1 MDLPASVAAL
11 GEQLGGAGQ
20 IAPDPALFQATD
32 VFAAERERI
41 FLRPW
46 VAVDH
51 ATRLDQDSHYFRF
64 DAATRSM
71 LVTRDSGGRLHALR
85 NVCIHAGYPVC
96 DAQEGAAEML
106 VCPYHGWEYTL
117 DGRLVEPAFASR
129 TDRSRLRL
137 TSYPVCVSNGLIFV
151 DLSGGQT
158 SEENIAG
165 PLPTWLSRARVTKR
179 TQFSTTWNW
188 KFVLHFFRSHP
199 ELCFDDPGDADDERC
214 IEFGPLDW
222 MVVRSQQAA
231 LLRVIPR
238 FAERTDFQL
247 IRLIARALPE
257 ANGPVD
263 GANSVAEALR
273 RSGEANA
280 GNWSSRL
287 DRRFFSWYWPLM
299 GRPDG

>member
-11 GEQLGGAGQ
+11 GEQLGGSGE
-20 IAPDPALFQATD
+20 IAPEPALFQATD

-51 ATRLDQDSHYFRF
+51 ASRLDRDSHYFRF

-96 DAQEGAAEML
+96 DAQEDGGEML
-106 VCPYHGWEYTL
+106 ICPYHGWEYAL
-117 DGRLVEPAFASR
+117 DGRLVEPAFAGR

-137 TSYPVCVSNGLIFV
+137 VSYPICVQNGLIFV
-151 DLSGGQT
+151 DLSGGAADRD
-158 SEENIAG
+158 IAG
-165 PLPTWLSRARVTKR
+165 PLPAWLARARVTKR
-179 TQFSTTWNW
+179 AQYATTWNW
-188 KFVLHFFRSHP
+188 KFVLQFLRSHP
-199 ELCFDDPGDADDERC
+199 DLYFDDLRDADDDERVV
-214 IEFGPLDW
+214 EFGPLDW
-222 MVVRSQQAA
+222 MLVRPQQAA

-247 IRLIARALPE
+247 IRLAAKE
-257 ANGPVD
+257 APGTNGSTN
-263 GANSVAEALR
+263 GADAVGEALR
-273 RSGEANA
+273 SSGEAA
-280 GNWSSRL
+280 AANWSSRL

-299 GRPDG
+299 APS

>member
-11 GEQLGGAGQ
+11 GEQLGGSDEV
-20 IAPDPALFQATD
+20 APEPALFQATD

-51 ATRLDQDSHYFRF
+51 ASRLDRDSHYFRF

-71 LVTRDSGGRLHALR
+71 LVTRDGGGRLHALR

-96 DAQEGAAEML
+96 DAQEDGAEKL
-106 VCPYHGWEYTL
+106 ICPYHGWEYTL

-137 TSYPVCVSNGLIFV
+137 PSYPICVHNGLIFV
-151 DLSGGQT
+151 DLSGR
-158 SEENIAG
+158 SAEEEIAG
-165 PLPTWLSRARVTKR
+165 PLPAWLAGARVTKR
-179 TQFSTTWNW
+179 AQYGTAWNW
-188 KFVLHFFRSHP
+188 KFVLQFLRSRP
-199 ELCFDDPGDADDERC
+199 DLFFDDLREADEDERRM
-214 IEFGPLDW
+214 EFGPLDW
-222 MVVRSQQAA
+222 MLVRQQQAA

-247 IRLIARALPE
+247 IRLAAREAPE
-257 ANGPVD
+257 TNVSTNGADP
-263 GANSVAEALR
+263 VAEALR
-273 RSGEANA
+273 SSGEAA
-280 GNWSSRL
+280 AANWSSRL
-287 DRRFFSWYWPLM
+287 DRSFFSWYWPLM
-299 GRPDG
+299 AQS

>member
-11 GEQLGGAGQ
+11 GEQLGGAGE
-20 IAPDPALFQATD
+20 IAPEPALFQATD

-51 ATRLDQDSHYFRF
+51 AARLDQDGNYFRF
-64 DAATRSM
+64 DAASRSM

-96 DAQEGAAEML
+96 DAQEGGAERL

-129 TDRSRLRL
+129 TDRSRLRMP
-137 TSYPVCVSNGLIFV
+137 SYPVRVQNGLIFV
-151 DLSGGQT
+151 DLSGDTT

-165 PLPTWLSRARVTKR
+165 TLPHWLARGRVTR
-179 TQFSTTWNW
+179 RAQYGTSWNW
-188 KFVLHFFRSHP
+188 KFVLQYFRSHP
-199 ELCFDDPGDADDERC
+199 ELFFDDPRDAGEDEHR

-222 MVVRSQQAA
+222 MLVRRQQAA
-231 LLRVIPR
+231 LIRVIPR
-238 FAERTDFQL
+238 FAERSDLQM
-247 IRLIARALPE
+247 IRIVAKEAPE
-257 ANGPVD
+257 TNSSANGADPVT
-263 GANSVAEALR
+263 EALR
-273 RSGEANA
+273 CTGEATA
-280 GNWSSRL
+280 ANWSSRL
-287 DRRFFSWYWPLM
+287 DRSFFSWYWPLM
-299 GRPDG
+299 ART